1 MTGADEGVGERLA
14 INLTVNGAKVGQDAH
29 VCLPP
34 LGTPPPPPPLL
45 LPPPGRRLAF
55 RHGAAVAVAVAVA
68 VAAAAAASA
77 DALLVGVNIGVD
89 CLLRM
94 LCQWVCF
101 CVESLLCR
109 IIGERS

>member
-1 MTGADEGVGERLA
+1 MPTF
-14 INLTVNGAKVGQDAH
+14 
-29 VCLPP
+29 VCLPWGP
-34 LGTPPPPPPLL
+34 
-45 LPPPGRRLAF
+45 LPPPSVLYNSRGRRLAF

-68 VAAAAAASA
+68 VAAAAASA
-77 DALLVGVNIGVD
+77 DALLVGVNIDAD